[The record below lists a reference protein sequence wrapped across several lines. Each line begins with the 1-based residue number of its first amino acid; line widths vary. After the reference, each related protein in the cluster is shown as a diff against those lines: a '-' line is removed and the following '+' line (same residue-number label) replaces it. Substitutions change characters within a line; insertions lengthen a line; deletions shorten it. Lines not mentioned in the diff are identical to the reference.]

1 MVYIFY
7 MHNVVALFVYSINI
21 IYGGGIHRTRRYS
34 GVHTPLQKNNLE
46 THCSQ
51 GIFIIYFT
59 PHSSLKSRT
68 TVFRHFSKNKL
79 SILVRIILLPNSSL
93 KWMKKAQ
100 YRQHLCVFET
110 NLSPQYYNCY
120 FYPKFFAKMDE

>member
-1 MVYIFY
+1 MAAGFAEPAVTAAYTHTSTKKYLGDALFPRYFYYIF
-7 MHNVVALFVYSINI
+7 HPN
-21 IYGGGIHRTRRYS
+21 
-34 GVHTPLQKNNLE
+34 
-46 THCSQ
+46 
-51 GIFIIYFT
+51 
-59 PHSSLKSRT
+59 SSLKSRT

>member
-1 MVYIFY
+1 MAAGFTEPAVTAASTSFNKKTPWRHIVPKVYI
-7 MHNVVALFVYSINI
+7 
-21 IYGGGIHRTRRYS
+21 
-34 GVHTPLQKNNLE
+34 TPN
-46 THCSQ
+46 
-51 GIFIIYFT
+51 
-59 PHSSLKSRT
+59 SSLKSRT